1 MIGQL
6 RSHVTNRRR
15 VNDNNNISQLFRDS
29 FSVSQQPPIWEPPS
43 HYSMRE
49 PVKKVN
55 TRVWPP
61 PYSSTF
67 SLYPLSTH
75 LLASVL
81 MLATPTLHRYWR
93 LPGPHC
99 RGRHLSV
106 LCSHLDI
113 TENNLRCVEIGNLL
127 TDIRCMVV
135 WYVFSAGHKELQC
148 ERNILKLTI

>member
-1 MIGQL
+1 MKYI
-6 RSHVTNRRR
+6 R
-15 VNDNNNISQLFRDS
+15 
-29 FSVSQQPPIWEPPS
+29 EP
-43 HYSMRE
+43 RE
-49 PVKKVN
+49 PVKKFN

-61 PYSSTF
+61 PYSSIF

-99 RGRHLSV
+99 RGRHLSI

-127 TDIRCMVV
+127 TDIRCMDDCMVCV
-135 WYVFSAGHKELQC
+135 LSRSQRTTIREEHSEANYLNYKCCQVPSRLQAAGE
-148 ERNILKLTI
+148 KLRSNFNFDR